1 MIRQLKEE
9 SESLSKNNQLQ
20 EQQILEKEKMLKE
33 LKAILA
39 QKMKH

>member
-20 EQQILEKEKMLKE
+20 EQQILENRKC
-33 LKAILA
+33 
-39 QKMKH
+39 

>member
-20 EQQILEKEKMLKE
+20 EQQILEKRKC
-33 LKAILA
+33 
-39 QKMKH
+39 

>member
-20 EQQILEKEKMLKE
+20 EQQILEKENVEGIKGN
-33 LKAILA
+33 ISS
-39 QKMKH
+39 KMKH